1 MPSLREQR
9 VERLLSVRALAKRAG
24 VAPTTVHLIENGR
37 RGPQYLTIQKIC
49 QALGVTANE
58 VDEFREAL
66 RSAAKRRTY
75 QGGKGQ

>member
-9 VERLLSVRALAKRAG
+9 VERLFSVRALAKRAG

-66 RSAAKRRTY
+66 RFAAKPRTY
-75 QGGKGQ
+75 HGEKGP